1 MAFNEKLHPLTFS
14 NGLQSRSE
22 SLDRRRRGGSEV
34 LKMGNWRVFGDI
46 DVWGLTVLGVWE
58 YDKDCLRTEQEVFGS
73 DIYRRH
79 KSGTEDIE

>member
-1 MAFNEKLHPLTFS
+1 M
-14 NGLQSRSE
+14 
-22 SLDRRRRGGSEV
+22 GS
-34 LKMGNWRVFGDI
+34 WRVFGDI